1 MYVHIQE
8 FRFRFFTLSVTEMF
22 LLSNYSRVK
31 TCLIK
36 ILFPHER
43 LKCTLAL
50 DFCFCYWCYSD
61 PFCVLYMPARKNML
75 GYFSADV
82 IFSEKRSVFRERN
95 HKLKEQIMS
104 NDEYPVIFSRQ
115 MEATVFINLLI
126 FFSTVAV
133 LKIGEISRL

>member
-1 MYVHIQE
+1 MSHKDIVSTRAVKKALWLL
-8 FRFRFFTLSVTEMF
+8 FSVFVTAAI
-22 LLSNYSRVK
+22 
-31 TCLIK
+31 LI
-36 ILFPHER
+36 R
-43 LKCTLAL
+43 LV
-50 DFCFCYWCYSD
+50 
-61 PFCVLYMPARKNML
+61 CVLYMPARKNML

-115 MEATVFINLLI
+115 MEATIFITLLI

-133 LKIGEISRL
+133 LIFGEISRLQLRHIHS